1 MWEVVPK
8 ATSLF
13 PTGCAVLIQDSST
26 AFNVLLF
33 SQGFEATDAFFEER
47 LWIVS
52 CRIPNYWS
60 FFRLQREAKV
70 LGAGPDLTLGHLWP
84 SHKQNPDPEWER
96 IGVGIWVELFVK
108 KKAKW
113 LKTNPVPMPC
123 SDDAGWI
130 IHCELFIQR
139 MRLAFMLN
147 TLLASFDFLFHYSLC
162 SVPLRNSNLFIS
174 ESLFSES
181 EKKNTWETTFS
192 WCWSDTANTSLGKDS
207 LAVKAFS
214 WNSGKQ
220 CSFTPFSCRWTP

>member
-1 MWEVVPK
+1 MHFLK
-8 ATSLF
+8 S
-13 PTGCAVLIQDSST
+13 
-26 AFNVLLF
+26 
-33 SQGFEATDAFFEER
+33 GFESYPVGYQ
-47 LWIVS
+47 I
-52 CRIPNYWS
+52 NWS

-96 IGVGIWVELFVK
+96 IRVWIWVELFVK

-113 LKTNPVPMPC
+113 LKPNPVPMPR

-130 IHCELFIQR
+130 IHCKLFIQR